1 MNANKEKII
10 IITGITAS
18 GKSSLAIELAKYF
31 NGEII
36 NADSVIFYKYLNIG
50 SAKPSK
56 EELSEIKHHL
66 INILEPVEHFTAY
79 DFAKRA
85 DKIIKSLSKENK
97 LPIIVGGSPLY
108 IKALLKGF
116 FEIPKIDKKAK
127 DRVQN
132 LLEKSGKEFLHEELK
147 KVDLESAE
155 KLHPNDIQRVSRA
168 LEVYYSTN
176 NKLSDYH
183 KEHNFK
189 DIKYK
194 YIKIALDYD
203 REVIYNRINK
213 RVDQMINNGL
223 IEEVK
228 SLVELGYRDEKVMR
242 SIGYSEIIS
251 YLDNK
256 ITKEE
261 AINKIKQHTRNFA
274 KRQTTWLKKEDIT
287 WLKDKDLPKKAIE
300 LIENF
305 I

>member
-1 MNANKEKII
+1 
-10 IITGITAS
+10 
-18 GKSSLAIELAKYF
+18 
-31 NGEII
+31 
-36 NADSVIFYKYLNIG
+36 
-50 SAKPSK
+50 
-56 EELSEIKHHL
+56 
-66 INILEPVEHFTAY
+66 
-79 DFAKRA
+79 
-85 DKIIKSLSKENK
+85 
-97 LPIIVGGSPLY
+97 
-108 IKALLKGF
+108 LKGF
-116 FEIPKIDKKAK
+116 FEIPKIDKKVTE
-127 DRVQN
+127 RVKKI
-132 LLEKSGKEFLHEELK
+132 LEKGKKFLHEELK

-183 KEHNFK
+183 KKHNFK
-189 DIKYK
+189 DTKYE

-203 REVIYNRINK
+203 REVIYNRINN

-223 IEEVK
+223 IEEVR
-228 SLVELGYRDEKVMR
+228 SLVNSGYKDKKVMK
-242 SIGYSEIIS
+242 SIGYSEVIS
-251 YLDNK
+251 YLDNE

-287 WLKDKDLPKKAIE
+287 WLKEKDLPQKAIE